1 MFVTANELMGLPGLP
16 GTLPGLRLALNKRTA
31 GTPDLIRKRE
41 GTKAFEYHIEC
52 LPEQAREV
60 VKRRFFSKVVE
71 SSENCQT
78 STHIS
83 VMVKAKQELV
93 LMQQCPALTQ
103 READGL
109 TEQQRKIADARCVL
123 VMEVDRLRSL
133 KEIKETRAGAIAYIS
148 AQSREGFK
156 SVRLQQAVDLANA
169 RKGKRSGV
177 SVRSL
182 QEWYSL
188 YHSTQNSLERLVLLA
203 PGQPKKLRPDNCAWW
218 VAFKAYYGVP
228 TGDSAKAAWR
238 KFKKWWQEQ
247 YCDQPAVLAAMPS
260 YDAVLRMLKKEPLYK
275 RMAGRV
281 SGSAARAFDVYSK
294 RDWSVMPVNGI
305 WIADGKSLDMKV
317 LHPIYNRPFTPELT
331 MVIDGRTRVIVGWSL
346 SLSENRFAVAE
357 AYRHGMERYGKPLFV
372 YSDNGGGEKNNMLD
386 ADITGIFPR
395 IGIDH
400 MTGIP
405 GNPQARGIIERLNGV
420 LPITLARRFAT
431 YNGHNADPEFT
442 RVMSKKMV
450 SLTNALRQGKELTTE
465 QKRTLGLIPDWQ
477 ALTLAI
483 EEEIEKYNNSHEH
496 SELPKVNGQHMSPA
510 AYRKHTLSTEG
521 DDIEYMTAS
530 ELHDMFLPEE
540 IRTAA
545 RGWIQLGT
553 NDYFAKELIEV
564 DQEKVRV
571 AFNPLDAQ
579 EVYIRRLDGTFV
591 CTALWNGNKHAPVPL
606 TRVEKALQERAA
618 RQIKRGEAVI
628 QDARDSMR
636 PVIEHKADIDFSIFN
651 PPVINEEPEKV
662 YISESEYEYDLKKA
676 GNHR

>member
-1 MFVTANELMGLPGLP
+1 MFVTVNELVGLPGLP
-16 GTLPGLRLALNKRTA
+16 GTAQGVRYTLNKCAA
-31 GTPDLIRKRE
+31 GLPEMMRRRQ
-41 GTKAFEYHIEC
+41 GTKAFEYHVDC
-52 LPEQAREV
+52 LPEDARKI
-60 VKRRFFSKVVE
+60 VKRRFFNKAAE
-71 SSENCQT
+71 SSDDCQPGT
-78 STHIS
+78 PVS
-83 VMVKAKQELV
+83 VTVKARQELA
-93 LMQQCPALTQ
+93 LMQQCPALAK

-109 TEQQRKIADARCVL
+109 TGQQRRIADARCVL

-133 KEIKETRAGAIAYIS
+133 GETRAGAVAFIS
-148 AQSREGFK
+148 AESRTGFK
-156 SVRLQQAVDLANA
+156 IERLQQAVELANA
-169 RKGKRSGV
+169 RKGSRSGV

-188 YHSTQNSLERLVLLA
+188 YHSTGNSLERLVLLA
-203 PGQPKKLRPDNCAWW
+203 PGQPKKLQPDNCAWW

-238 KFKKWWQEQ
+238 KFKEWWLKEYQ
-247 YCDQPAVLAAMPS
+247 DQPAVLAAMPS

-281 SGSAARAFDVYSK
+281 SGSAAKAFEVYSK
-294 RDWSVMPVNGI
+294 RDWSMMPVNGI
-305 WIADGKSLDMKV
+305 WIADGKSLNMKV
-317 LHPIYNRPFTPELT
+317 LHPIYHRPFTPELT
-331 MVIDGRTRVIVGWSL
+331 LVIDGRTRVIVGWSL

-431 YNGHNADPEFT
+431 YNGHNADPEHV

-450 SLTNALRQGKELTTE
+450 SLTSALRQGKELTTE

-477 ALTLAI
+477 ALTKAI
-483 EEEIEKYNNSHEH
+483 EEEIEKYNSSHEH
-496 SELPKVNGQHMSPA
+496 SELPKVNGQYMSPA
-510 AYRKHTLSTEG
+510 IYRRHVLSTEG

-540 IRTAA
+540 VRTAA

-553 NDYFAKELIEV
+553 NDYFARELIEV

-571 AFNPLDAQ
+571 AFNPRDAQ
-579 EVYIRRLDGTFV
+579 EVYVRRLDGTFV
-591 CTALWNGNKHAPVPL
+591 CTALWNGNKHAPVPVA
-606 TRVEKALQERAA
+606 RVEKALQERAA
-618 RQIKRGEAVI
+618 RQIRRGEAVI
-628 QDARDSMR
+628 QDARDSLR
-636 PVIEHKADIDFSIFN
+636 PAIEHQPDIDFNLFSAKQN
-651 PPVINEEPEKV
+651 HQETEKV
-662 YISESEYEYDLKKA
+662 YLFESEFENDLKKA
-676 GNHR
+676 SNHQ

>member
-1 MFVTANELMGLPGLP
+1 V
-16 GTLPGLRLALNKRTA
+16 
-31 GTPDLIRKRE
+31 
-41 GTKAFEYHIEC
+41 
-52 LPEQAREV
+52 
-60 VKRRFFSKVVE
+60 
-71 SSENCQT
+71 NCQERVHVGVT
-78 STHIS
+78 
-83 VMVKAKQELV
+83 VKARQELV
-93 LMQQCPALTQ
+93 IMQQCPALAR
-103 READGL
+103 READAL
-109 TEQQRKIADARCVL
+109 TEKQRNIANARCVL

-133 KEIKETRAGAIAYIS
+133 GETRAGAVAFIS
-148 AQSREGFK
+148 SESRRGFK
-156 SVRLQQAVDLANA
+156 SERLQQAVNLANA
-169 RKGKRSGV
+169 RKGNRSGV
-177 SVRSL
+177 SIRIL

-188 YHSTQNSLERLVLLA
+188 YHSTENSLERLVLLA
-203 PGQPKKLRPDNCAWW
+203 PGQRKKQQPDDCSWW

-238 KFKKWWQEQ
+238 KFKEWWREQ
-247 YCDQPAVLAAMPS
+247 YHDQPAMLAALPS

-281 SGSAARAFDVYSK
+281 SGSAAKAYEVYSK
-294 RDWSVMPVNGI
+294 RDWSAMPVNGI

-317 LHPIYNRPFTPELT
+317 LHPVYNRPFTPELT
-331 MVIDGRTRVIVGWSL
+331 LVIDGRTRVIVGWSL

-386 ADITGIFPR
+386 ADVTGIFPR

-420 LPITLARRFAT
+420 LPVTLARRFAT

-465 QKRTLGLIPDWQ
+465 QKRTLGLIPDWR
-477 ALTLAI
+477 ALTQAI
-483 EEEIEKYNNSHEH
+483 GEEIEKYNNSHEH
-496 SELPKVNGQHMSPA
+496 SELPKVNGQYMSPA
-510 AYRKHTLSTEG
+510 VYRKHVLGVEG

-540 IRTAA
+540 IRTAS

-571 AFNPLDAQ
+571 AFNPLDAR
-579 EVYIRRLDGTFV
+579 EVYIRRKDGTFV

-606 TRVEKALQERAA
+606 ARVEKALQERAA

-628 QDARDSMR
+628 QDAKDSMR
-636 PVIEHKADIDFSIFN
+636 PALQHQPDIDFNLFSAPKNIQ
-651 PPVINEEPEKV
+651 EPEKV
-662 YISESEYEYDLKKA
+662 YLFESELENDLKKA
-676 GNHR
+676 SNH

>member
-1 MFVTANELMGLPGLP
+1 MFVVAKELVGLPGLP
-16 GTLPGLRLALNKRTA
+16 ATPKGIREALVRLSA
-31 GTPDLIRKRE
+31 GNQNLFRRRE
-41 GTKAFEYHIEC
+41 GTKAFEYHIDC
-52 LPEQAREV
+52 LPEAAREI
-60 VKRRFFSKVVE
+60 VKRRFLQQVIESADGGSDVAAPAPVLSKPRL
-71 SSENCQT
+71 
-78 STHIS
+78 
-83 VMVKAKQELV
+83 ELK
-93 LMQQCPALTQ
+93 LMQDCPALAK

-123 VMEVDRLRSL
+123 AMEVDRLRN
-133 KEIKETRAGAIAYIS
+133 EGETRSGAIAFIS
-148 AQSREGFK
+148 AKSRTGFN
-156 SVRLQQAVDLANA
+156 SERLQQAVDLANA

-188 YHSTQNSLERLVLLA
+188 YHSTKNSLERLVLLA
-203 PGQPKKLRPDNCAWW
+203 PGQPKKLQPDNCAWW

-238 KFKKWWQEQ
+238 KFREWWQMQ
-247 YCDQPAVLAAMPS
+247 YQDQPAVLAAMPS

-281 SGSAARAFDVYSK
+281 SGSAARAFEVYSK
-294 RDWSVMPVNGI
+294 RDWSLMPVNGI

-357 AYRHGMERYGKPLFV
+357 AYRHGMEHYGKPLFV

-431 YNGHNADPEFT
+431 YNGHNADPEHV

-465 QKRTLGLIPDWQ
+465 QKRTLGLIPNWST
-477 ALTLAI
+477 LTKAI
-483 EEEIEKYNNSHEH
+483 EEEIEKYNSSHEH
-496 SELPKVNGQHMSPA
+496 SELPKINGQYMSPA
-510 AYRKHTLSTEG
+510 IYRRHVLSTEG

-579 EVYIRRLDGTFV
+579 EVYVRRLDGTFV
-591 CTALWNGNKHAPVPL
+591 CTALWNGNKHAPVPVA
-606 TRVEKALQERAA
+606 RVEKALQERAA

-628 QDARDSMR
+628 QDARDSLR
-636 PVIEHKADIDFSIFN
+636 PAIEHQPDIDFNLFSAKQ
-651 PPVINEEPEKV
+651 INQEPEKI
-662 YISESEYEYDLKKA
+662 YLFESEFENDLKKA
-676 GNHR
+676 SNH